1 MDCENGADT
10 STRKRKLCRLVALS
24 FALLCILQATLNIS
38 LRLAFYSSD
47 TTTTPDCEAIMKN
60 LTKEE
65 DIKMN
70 ELARYIQ
77 RGWIYFK
84 HSLYYVSSTENT
96 WKDSREDCLQR
107 GADLVIINSR
117 EEQNF
122 IREFKN
128 RTWIG
133 LTDTEKEQTWKW
145 VDGTTPTISFWDT
158 GEPNSLVVDEDCGEI
173 YFYERENSWN
183 DAPCDTKKVWICEKN
198 L

>member
-1 MDCENGADT
+1 M
-10 STRKRKLCRLVALS
+10 
-24 FALLCILQATLNIS
+24 FALTD
-38 LRLAFYSSD
+38 SSD

-96 WKDSREDCLQR
+96 WNDSREDCLQR

-117 EEQNF
+117 EEQL
-122 IREFKN
+122 KN

-133 LTDTEKEQTWKW
+133 LTDAEKEQTWKW
-145 VDGTTPTISFWDT
+145 VDGTTPTISFWYI
-158 GEPNSLVVDEDCGEI
+158 GEPNNVDGGEDCGEI
-173 YFYERENSWN
+173 YFYKRENSWN
-183 DAPCDTKKVWICEKN
+183 DAPCGRKNVWICEKN

>member
-1 MDCENGADT
+1 M
-10 STRKRKLCRLVALS
+10 SPSPKRKLCRLVALS

-38 LRLAFYSSD
+38 LRLAFS
-47 TTTTPDCEAIMKN
+47 
-60 LTKEE
+60 
-65 DIKMN
+65 
-70 ELARYIQ
+70 RYIQ

-96 WKDSREDCLQR
+96 WNDSREDCLQR

-133 LTDTEKEQTWKW
+133 LTDAEKEQTWKW
-145 VDGTTPTISFWDT
+145 VDGTTPTIRFHT
-158 GEPNSLVVDEDCGEI
+158 LFV
-173 YFYERENSWN
+173 
-183 DAPCDTKKVWICEKN
+183 T
-198 L
+198 

>member
-1 MDCENGADT
+1 HFKLNFSCVVSSASRTSDT
-10 STRKRKLCRLVALS
+10 GGTMRFSSWSRNTGPVSVTLNSIIIINITVCYFLEHNFEGSVLLS
-24 FALLCILQATLNIS
+24 FA
-38 LRLAFYSSD
+38 
-47 TTTTPDCEAIMKN
+47 
-60 LTKEE
+60 
-65 DIKMN
+65 
-70 ELARYIQ
+70 ARYIQ

-107 GADLVIINSR
+107 GADLVIINTKS
-117 EEQNF
+117 
-122 IREFKN
+122 FKN